1 MGLSAENGTCG
12 MSRGMPVMVTAP
24 VSALTETTEMLSN
37 RIESRPAPLSAPS
50 SRML

>member
-1 MGLSAENGTCG
+1 

-24 VSALTETTEMLSN
+24 VEALTETTEMESN
-37 RIESRPAPLSAPS
+37 RIESRPSPESAPR